1 MGPPVFQLDVVVIC
15 ADGHRRAGLGGCIR
29 NEFRMVIER
38 QRVVSTNGEKVRL
51 RGKFSLIHPPRV
63 EHHLF
68 GAGLDPY
75 SATYTNSHTDSYTN
89 ADAPTV
95 YRLQRP
101 YRRRCLTRDH
111 GV

>member
-51 RGKFSLIHPPRV
+51 RGKFSPIHP
-63 EHHLF
+63 
-68 GAGLDPY
+68 
-75 SATYTNSHTDSYTN
+75 HTDSYAN

-111 GV
+111 EV